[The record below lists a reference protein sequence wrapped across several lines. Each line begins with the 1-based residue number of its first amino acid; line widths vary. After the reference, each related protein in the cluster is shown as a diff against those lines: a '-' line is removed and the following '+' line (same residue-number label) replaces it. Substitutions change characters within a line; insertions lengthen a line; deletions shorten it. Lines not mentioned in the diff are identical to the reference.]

1 MLWDLTKKELR
12 NTLRDKKIIIT
23 SVLMPLI
30 IFGVMGLVY
39 GFAFSKAGHE
49 VKESVSRIREE
60 GTIVVC
66 SMDSGLFT
74 NLVVN
79 FSKSLAHE
87 VRVIYGCTE
96 SRIPG
101 LLAKENITLAVY
113 VPEGASENLTELK
126 PVKVGVYARTDKAS
140 FTSSMTLNSLM
151 SAYTTSLTS
160 YVRTK
165 ILASKGL
172 QPSEVISPVRAEEK
186 VFFRGAITEPNT
198 LSELSGSLIMFAFAP
213 LIVVSMA
220 LGQAASSMAVE
231 NEEKTLEVLLSLP
244 ISRIKIVL
252 GKLMGSLVV
261 VLLSTISFGAGLAI
275 YGYSIL
281 YSTTSTLSYAGATE
295 TQPVLTASVMT
306 NLINPWFVV
315 TLIAGTFISLLG
327 VASLGILL
335 GSLAP
340 DVRTSSTLVGQLSFL
355 VIIPGFLLVF
365 LDLSTLGPAGQA
377 IMIALSPFVAPIL
390 ILKAYL
396 ENIPWV
402 TPATLLWSL
411 AFAGTL
417 LYTSSKLLNSERLLT
432 LQHKLLHRKLKT
444 RVKTKHKQ

>member
-1 MLWDLTKKELR
+1 MLWDLTKKELK

-49 VKESVSRIREE
+49 VKESVLRIRKE
-60 GTIVVC
+60 GIIVIC
-66 SMDSGLFT
+66 SMDSGPFT
-74 NLVVN
+74 NLVAN
-79 FSKSLAHE
+79 FSRSIAHE
-87 VRVIYGCTE
+87 VRVIHGCTE
-96 SRIPG
+96 SRIPE
-101 LLAKENITLAVY
+101 LLNKENITLAVY

-126 PVKVGVYARTDKAS
+126 PINVGVYSRTDKAS
-140 FTSSMTLNSLM
+140 FTSSMTINSIM
-151 SAYTTSLTS
+151 NAYTTSLTS

-172 QPSEVISPVRAEEK
+172 PPSEVISPVRAEER
-186 VFFRGAITEPNT
+186 VFFRGAITEPST

-244 ISRIKIVL
+244 IPRIKIVL
-252 GKLMGSLVV
+252 GKLMGSLVI
-261 VLLSTISFGAGLAI
+261 VLLSTISFAAGLAI

-281 YSTTSTLSYAGATE
+281 YATTSTLSNAGPTQ
-295 TQPVLTASVMT
+295 TQPMLTPSVMT
-306 NLINPWFVV
+306 NLINLWFAT

-365 LDLSTLGPAGQA
+365 LDLSTLGPVGQSV
-377 IMIALSPFVAPIL
+377 MIALSPFVAPIL

-402 TPATLLWSL
+402 TPATLAWSL
-411 AFAGTL
+411 TFAATL

-432 LQHKLLHRKLKT
+432 LQHKLLHRKLKEL
-444 RVKTKHKQ
+444 VKTKHE